1 MEENMKRILV
11 VDDEQDLCEILKFNL
26 ETEGYEVETAN
37 SAEEALEM
45 DIASFDLLLLDVMM
59 GGMSGFQLAKQLK
72 GNPMTANVPIIFLT
86 ARDTENDTVTGSHKI
101 AFRTDVKKADA
112 DYASYDG
119 IVLPGGMPGTTHL
132 MEDETVNRVI
142 REFASEGKLVA
153 AICAAPS
160 VLGNA
165 GLLAGKTATCYP
177 GVEGK
182 LTGADFVTDPVA
194 KDGNIIT
201 SRGLGTAIDFAA
213 EIVAYLKDQEAAKS
227 MKESKN
233 YYTSFIIVFSLFLL
247 KFI

>member
-1 MEENMKRILV
+1 MSRLGIFMADGCEEIEGLTV
-11 VDDEQDLCEILKFNL
+11 VDLVRRAGIEI
-26 ETEGYEVETAN
+26 
-37 SAEEALEM
+37 
-45 DIASFDLLLLDVMM
+45 VMISVN
-59 GGMSGFQLAKQLK
+59 GKKS
-72 GNPMTANVPIIFLT
+72 
-86 ARDTENDTVTGSHKI
+86 VTGSHKI
-101 AFRTDVKKADA
+101 TFQTDIDKADA
-112 DYASYDG
+112 DYTSYDG

-227 MKESKN
+227 LKES
-233 YYTSFIIVFSLFLL
+233 IVYRV
-247 KFI
+247 